1 MFVFSIKMADLHR
14 NVSHV
19 FRQAYEDLGP
29 YPADEDPNASDFAAY
44 CVEKTAS
51 ELAVGNFVILSS
63 GSWFNFTLE
72 AAFIVHDINRASGHN
87 GSCSCFTGRPR
98 LRTDNCA

>member
-1 MFVFSIKMADLHR
+1 M
-14 NVSHV
+14 
-19 FRQAYEDLGP
+19 GP

-63 GSWFNFTLE
+63 GSWFNFMLE
-72 AAFIVHDINRASGHN
+72 AAFIVHDINRAVIIMDRVLVSQDVLD
-87 GSCSCFTGRPR
+87 S
-98 LRTDNCA
+98 